1 MKTDLLLWESLSKH
15 KLRYLPTA
23 YFTVQWVLYN
33 YSDYGEGIMEN
44 NLPLEIERK
53 YLIKMPDI
61 SMLEQQPVYMKIEME
76 QAYLKDS
83 GETAGMRIRKSTLN
97 GKTTY
102 KKTFKKN
109 ITNITRIEIED
120 DISEQVWFELLKE
133 VDPESTPIKK
143 VRHCFMYKSQLFE
156 LDIYPFWSDRAT
168 LELEINS
175 EDQQI
180 TLPPFIDIIKEVT
193 EDKRYSNRS
202 LSYSILTEEI

>member
-1 MKTDLLLWESLSKH
+1 MK
-15 KLRYLPTA
+15 
-23 YFTVQWVLYN
+23 
-33 YSDYGEGIMEN
+33 N

-53 YLIKMPDI
+53 YLIKFPDV
-61 SMLEQQPVYMKIEME
+61 SLLEQQPVYMKIEME
-76 QAYLKDS
+76 QAYLKDQ

-109 ITNITRIEIED
+109 ITNVTRIEIED
-120 DISEQVWFELLKE
+120 DISEQSWLELLKE

-143 VRHCFMYKSQLFE
+143 VRHCFMYNSQLFE

-168 LELEINS
+168 LELEISS

-180 TLPPFIDIIKEVT
+180 TLPPFIEVIKEVT
-193 EDKRYSNRS
+193 EDKRYTNRS
-202 LSYSILTEEI
+202 LSYNILTEEI